1 MTRLRRLGIV
11 VLILVTLIMVI
22 LSVSQVLFPAPPA
35 SPPAA
40 APELRFTAYDE
51 TPLSGSLFQ
60 LSAARRSIVVVNFW
74 RADCA
79 PCREQAAALER
90 LWQQGQSK
98 GVIVVGLNLGDE
110 TPDALRFIN
119 ELGLTYLIG
128 PDAGAIAQAYAV
140 QTLPTTV
147 VVGPDGT
154 LAWSKSGAVA
164 QAELENIIAQLTA
177 P

>member
-40 APELRFTAYDE
+40 APEFRFTAYDE

-79 PCREQAAALER
+79 ACRGQAAILEA
-90 LWQQGQSK
+90 LWQQRQSQ
-98 GVIVVGLNLGDE
+98 GVIVVGLHQGE
-110 TPDALRFIN
+110 EADALRFIHD
-119 ELGLTYLIG
+119 LGLTYLIG